1 MWPVASAM
9 LTDMEDAGAV
19 ASQETKT
26 QILRAVIEFRLE
38 SDEHVTHQVGHGLDA
53 DPLVALTADDLRRAV
68 RGMMEGELTPER
80 VQSWAWFLFARDDV
94 EPESPI
100 VDQVVAE
107 LDLQDLNGAA
117 TRDNCLRWLEELDA
131 H

>member
-1 MWPVASAM
+1 
-9 LTDMEDAGAV
+9 
-19 ASQETKT
+19 
-26 QILRAVIEFRLE
+26 
-38 SDEHVTHQVGHGLDA
+38 
-53 DPLVALTADDLRRAV
+53 
-68 RGMMEGELTPER
+68 MMEGELTPER

-94 EPESPI
+94 EPESPV